1 MCGRYSL
8 TLPPEAVRR
17 LFAYADQPNFPPRYN
32 IAPTQPILT
41 VRAERGARKAALA
54 RWGLIPGWVKDPNQF
69 RLLINAR
76 AEGIADKPS
85 FRAAMRHRR
94 CLVPADGFYEW
105 KKMPRGPKQ
114 PFYIRPRSGGLLA
127 FAGLWETWMDREG
140 GEIDTAAIVTT
151 GANAVLR
158 PIHERMPVILPPD
171 AWDEW
176 LDECVPA
183 KTAAAL
189 LKPVADD
196 LLEAV
201 PISTAVNSVAN
212 DGPLLHEPAAA
223 DAGSSTKDEPAPPG
237 NSGLLL

>member
-8 TLPPEAVRR
+8 TLPPEAVRQ
-17 LFAYADQPNFPPRYN
+17 LFAYAEQPNFPARYN
-32 IAPTQPILT
+32 IAPTQPHLT
-41 VRAERGARKAALA
+41 VHADRGASKAAQA
-54 RWGLIPGWVKDPNQF
+54 RWGRIPGWVKEPNEF

-76 AEGIADKPS
+76 SEGIADKPS
-85 FRAAMRHRR
+85 FLAAMRHRR

-140 GEIDTAAIVTT
+140 GEVDTAAIVTT
-151 GANAVLR
+151 AANAVLR

-171 AWDEW
+171 AWAEW
-176 LDECVPA
+176 LDERVPA
-183 KTAAAL
+183 KEAAAL
-189 LKPVADD
+189 LRPAADD
-196 LLEAV
+196 LVEAV

-212 DGPLLHEPAAA
+212 DGPQLHEPLAA
-223 DAGSSTKDEPAPPG
+223 DSGSGAGGGPVPTG